1 MAGPTTVDSI
11 TAAFT
16 VGAAGVRRSWVV
28 SSSARRYYG
37 YPAYAYP
44 YDYPVYAEPAYQ
56 PQTQVAV
63 SPSIQRDV
71 CYSTGCYHLR
81 GDGVTIPY
89 SWVWVPAAP
98 ALPPGR

>member
-1 MAGPTTVDSI
+1 MDPAEIRRKNFIPKFSG
-11 TAAFT
+11 AF
-16 VGAAGVRRSWVV
+16 
-28 SSSARRYYG
+28 
-37 YPAYAYP
+37 
-44 YDYPVYAEPAYQ
+44 
-56 PQTQVAV
+56 QTQVAV

-89 SWVWVPAAP
+89 SWVWVPAAQ